1 MKKIPLVLVAG
12 FLGSGKTTFLQAL
25 MRELKEKGVGFSVVV
40 NDFENAEVDAARLR
54 ALGAEVQA
62 ISGSCVCCSSL
73 NEFLLTLRDIQVPED
88 GVLLV
93 EANGASD
100 QIALIAAVTMR
111 GECRRFM
118 SPLQVTMVDARRW
131 QRRNQ
136 QNELESEQVL
146 TSTHW
151 FLTHQSGD
159 GAGRFAEVR
168 EAVRRL
174 APRAV
179 ETGVEDFARYVRLVR
194 SGGGFFGQE
203 AQENEDRKRLAEGH
217 AHHHNQERAFTS
229 MRVELPFV
237 VKRKELERVL
247 KSLPESVIRVKG
259 LCRLAEIPQI
269 PMSFQHVRPEAET
282 WCLPL
287 LNVLGVLPSGVVIGV
302 GMPVAEIASAFEKLP
317 SAELDEDSSVG

>member
-73 NEFLLTLRDIQVPED
+73 NEFLITLRDIEVPED

-100 QIALIAAVTMR
+100 LISLIAALAMR
-111 GECRRFM
+111 GECRRFL

-131 QRRNQ
+131 QERGL
-136 QNELESEQVL
+136 QNELEREQVL

-151 FLTHQSGD
+151 CLTHE
-159 GAGRFAEVR
+159 AGVKEVR
-168 EAVRRL
+168 KLEVRTGVKGL
-174 APRAV
+174 APGAV
-179 ETGVEDFARYVRLVR
+179 ATSVEDFARYLRLVR
-194 SGGGFFGQE
+194 AGPTLFAVESGLPME
-203 AQENEDRKRLAEGH
+203 EVVSLAERH
-217 AHHHNQERAFTS
+217 RHHHDGERAFTS
-229 MRVELPFV
+229 MRVQMPFV
-237 VKRKELERVL
+237 VERKALERVL
-247 KSLPESVIRVKG
+247 KALPESVIRVKG

-269 PMSFQHVRPEAET
+269 AMSFQHVRPEAET
-282 WCLPL
+282 WFLPL
-287 LNVLGVLPSGVVIGV
+287 LEVAGIVPSGVVIGV
-302 GMPVAEIASAFEKLP
+302 GLPVEVIAEAFEALP
-317 SAELDEDSSVG
+317 SGELAPN

>member
-1 MKKIPLVLVAG
+1 MKRIPLILVAG
-12 FLGSGKTTFLQAL
+12 FLGAGKTTFLQAL
-25 MRELKEKGVGFSVVV
+25 MRELTEKGVGFSVVV

-73 NEFLLTLRDIQVPED
+73 NEFLLMLRDIEVPED

-100 QIALIAAVTMR
+100 QISLIAAVTMR
-111 GECRRFM
+111 GECRRFL

-131 QRRNQ
+131 QKRNE
-136 QNELESEQVL
+136 QNVLETEQVL
-146 TSTHW
+146 TSNHW
-151 FLTHQSGD
+151 FLTHQSGA

-168 EAVRRL
+168 EAIRLL

-179 ETGVEDFARYVRLVR
+179 ETTVEDFVRYVRLVR
-194 SGGGFFGQE
+194 SGGGFFGQDVQGE
-203 AQENEDRKRLAEGH
+203 EERRRLAEGH
-217 AHHHNQERAFTS
+217 AHDHEDERAFTS

-237 VKRKELERVL
+237 VERKELERVL
-247 KSLPESVIRVKG
+247 ESLPESVIRVKG

-269 PMSFQHVRPEAET
+269 SMSFQHVRPEGET
-282 WCLPL
+282 WFLPL
-287 LNVLGVLPSGVVIGV
+287 LDVLGVVPSGVVIGV
-302 GMPVAEIASAFEKLP
+302 GMPVGAIAEKFEALP
-317 SAELDEDSSVG
+317 NA

>member
-1 MKKIPLVLVAG
+1 MKRIPLILVAG
-12 FLGSGKTTFLQAL
+12 FLGAGKTTFLQAL

-54 ALGAEVQA
+54 SLGVEVQA

-73 NEFLLTLRDIQVPED
+73 DEFLVSLRDIDVPED

-100 QIALIAAVTMR
+100 QISLIAAVTMR
-111 GECRRFM
+111 GECRRFL

-131 QRRNQ
+131 QERGG
-136 QNELESEQVL
+136 QNGLEREQVL

-151 FLTHQSGD
+151 CLTHA
-159 GAGRFAEVR
+159 AGVNRLRQLEVR
-168 EAVRRL
+168 EEVREL

-179 ETGVEDFARYVRLVR
+179 ETSVEDFAQYVRLVR
-194 SGGGFFGQE
+194 SGLAVFAKESGLAVEE
-203 AQENEDRKRLAEGH
+203 AKRLAERH
-217 AHHHNQERAFTS
+217 QHHHEGERAFTS

-237 VKRKELERVL
+237 VERKALEGVL
-247 KSLPESVIRVKG
+247 AALPESVIRVKG

-269 PMSFQHVRPEAET
+269 PMSFQHVRPSAET
-282 WCLPL
+282 WFLPL

-302 GMPVAEIASAFEKLP
+302 GMPVEEIGVRFEGL
-317 SAELDEDSSVG
+317 VGG